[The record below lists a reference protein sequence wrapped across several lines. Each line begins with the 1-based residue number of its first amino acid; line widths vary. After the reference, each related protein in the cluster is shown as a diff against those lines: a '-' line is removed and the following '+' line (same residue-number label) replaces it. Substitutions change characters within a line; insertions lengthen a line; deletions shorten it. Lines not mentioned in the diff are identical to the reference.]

1 MATKEKSISS
11 EINKKNKEWLRSII
25 VSWFF
30 VIVFVCAFFWMDV
43 RKNTPMQFVDKMLS
57 WDIVE
62 TAAENA
68 ESLKAAITPLQKLS
82 WGLSDISIDSSNVK
96 NLSLISE
103 NLSKLN
109 TLKESYDKLKEEKN
123 MENLLSGVESETDQ
137 ENVESLVSSESDF
150 IDNAIELY
158 TFLSNNQDAFS
169 FNEDGSLNVADTVKT
184 TFDDLLLNRTV
195 SQDKVKQA
203 NNVYEGL
210 NE

>member
-1 MATKEKSISS
+1 MATKEKSTSS

-184 TFDDLLLNRTV
+184 TFDDLLLNRMV

>member
-62 TAAENA
+62 TAVENA

>member
-184 TFDDLLLNRTV
+184 TFDDLLLNRMV

>member
-1 MATKEKSISS
+1 
-11 EINKKNKEWLRSII
+11 
-25 VSWFF
+25 
-30 VIVFVCAFFWMDV
+30 
-43 RKNTPMQFVDKMLS
+43 
-57 WDIVE
+57 
-62 TAAENA
+62 
-68 ESLKAAITPLQKLS
+68 
-82 WGLSDISIDSSNVK
+82 
-96 NLSLISE
+96 
-103 NLSKLN
+103 
-109 TLKESYDKLKEEKN
+109 